1 MISCEQE
8 FTILIVDDME
18 EDFMLI
24 NLAFRKCNF
33 NKKIIW
39 MPNGENILEFL
50 SKKKNFLD
58 DNDRLK
64 PMIIFLDLN
73 MPRIDGF
80 EVLNNIRNHS
90 DNNVRKIPIIIFS
103 SSSSHFDINRSYL
116 EGANLYVTK
125 PSGYLSLL
133 EFVESFTKF
142 WNNFCAIPS

>member
-1 MISCEQE
+1 MISNDRE
-8 FTILIVDDME
+8 FTILIVDDIE

-24 NLAFRKCNF
+24 NLAFKKCNF
-33 NKKIIW
+33 NKKIVW
-39 MPNGENILEFL
+39 MPNGENILKYLDTEN
-50 SKKKNFLD
+50 NFLD
-58 DNDRLK
+58 ENNRLK

-80 EVLNNIRNHS
+80 EVLNGIRNHVNK
-90 DNNVRKIPIIIFS
+90 DVRKIPIVIFS

-125 PSGYLSLL
+125 PSGYSSLL